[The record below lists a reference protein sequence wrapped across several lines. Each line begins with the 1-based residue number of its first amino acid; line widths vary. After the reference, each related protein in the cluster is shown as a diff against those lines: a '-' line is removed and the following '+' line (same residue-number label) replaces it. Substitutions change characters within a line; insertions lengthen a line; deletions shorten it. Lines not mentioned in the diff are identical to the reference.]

1 MRIAERNPVIYKI
14 ISSVRRIG
22 KAVCGTLSH
31 NILIELHGIN
41 HARE

>member
-14 ISSVRRIG
+14 IGSIRRVG

-31 NILIELHGIN
+31 NILIEFHGIK